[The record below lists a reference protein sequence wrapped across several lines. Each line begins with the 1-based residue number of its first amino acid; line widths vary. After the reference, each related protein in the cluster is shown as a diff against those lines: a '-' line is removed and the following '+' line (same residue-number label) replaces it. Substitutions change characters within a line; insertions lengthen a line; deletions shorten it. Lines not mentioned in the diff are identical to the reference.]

1 MGTSGKFLNSDIS
14 SFELSDRQLSSIWP
28 LGSWFPKYHSF
39 GGQQQ
44 SESLE
49 ANQKERGERER
60 KRGEGEGEGTVF
72 LGLSTSFMG
81 MDGGGTLD
89 LLTVSR
95 SLRGKTALEVIVARK
110 RGLTKPQPFLKLM
123 VKISS

>member
-1 MGTSGKFLNSDIS
+1 MGLSTSIS
-14 SFELSDRQLSSIWP
+14 EFNQHLYYLLW
-28 LGSWFPKYHSF
+28 
-39 GGQQQ
+39 GGG
-44 SESLE
+44 EGE
-49 ANQKERGERER
+49 GRGREERGEGEGRGRGER

-95 SLRGKTALEVIVARK
+95 SLGGKTALEVIVARK

>member
-1 MGTSGKFLNSDIS
+1 MRCFFWLTVTEVSNLFTLCFGPAA
-14 SFELSDRQLSSIWP
+14 Q
-28 LGSWFPKYHSF
+28 YHTATVP
-39 GGQQQ
+39 GGGAAQVT
-44 SESLE
+44 
-49 ANQKERGERER
+49 AARR